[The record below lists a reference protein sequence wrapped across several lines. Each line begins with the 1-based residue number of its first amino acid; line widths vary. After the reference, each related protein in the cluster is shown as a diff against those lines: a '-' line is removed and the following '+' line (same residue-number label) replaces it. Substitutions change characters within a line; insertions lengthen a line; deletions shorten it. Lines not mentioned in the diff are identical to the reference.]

1 VSGIGGMDWIDLA
14 EDSER
19 WRAGV
24 NAVMNFLKTTP
35 LHGGRLCVCV
45 CLYICLTELF
55 PLQDDWISTSS

>member
-1 VSGIGGMDWIDLA
+1 MDWIDLA

-19 WRAGV
+19 WRGICKCGNELLKNDSASWSE
-24 NAVMNFLKTTP
+24 VM
-35 LHGGRLCVCV
+35 CV